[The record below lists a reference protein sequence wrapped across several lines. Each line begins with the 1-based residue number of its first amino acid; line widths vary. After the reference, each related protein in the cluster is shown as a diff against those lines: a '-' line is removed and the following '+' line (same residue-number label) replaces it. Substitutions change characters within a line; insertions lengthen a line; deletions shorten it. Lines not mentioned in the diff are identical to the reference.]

1 MMLSP
6 FTLTSRSPAEQGE
19 KTVLPQVSGE
29 VVVAL
34 GCPHGHSQQGLN
46 MARAFAR
53 GRARSCVAR
62 GAVGTPKPA

>member
-19 KTVLPQVSGE
+19 KTVSLQVSGE
-29 VVVAL
+29 VVAL
-34 GCPHGHSQQGLN
+34 GSPHGRSQQGVN
-46 MARAFAR
+46 TAGAFAR

-62 GAVGTPKPA
+62 GAVGTPKAA